1 MLIYYVYAY
10 LRKDGSPYYIGKG
23 CKKRAWV
30 KCLND
35 NIRPPKDQSRIVILE
50 SKLSEIGA
58 FAIER
63 RLIKWYGRK
72 DKGTGILRN
81 LTDGGDGTAGVIRS
95 QEHKK
100 AISKAITGRNPTWCY
115 RSVKGPDGTVYPRI
129 KDAAKVLQMTDEG
142 VRYRCSVNK
151 DGWSFYK

>member
-10 LRKDGSPYYIGKG
+10 LRIDGSPYYIGKG

-30 KCLND
+30 KCSND
-35 NIRPPKDQSRIVILE
+35 SIRPPKDQSRIVILE
-50 SKLSEIGA
+50 SGLSEIGA

-63 RLIKWYGRK
+63 RMIEWYGRK

-81 LTDGGDGTAGVIRS
+81 MTDGGDGAIGVIRT
-95 QEHKK
+95 ERHKK
-100 AISKAITGRNPTWCY
+100 AISNAVKGRKQTW
-115 RSVKGPDGTVYPRI
+115 RIRAVKGPDGTIYPMI
-129 KDAAKVLQMTDEG
+129 KDAAKFLQMTDEG

-151 DGWSFYK
+151 DGWSFV